1 MLFPKNLSDL
11 YSGTDLA
18 TLFKGNFI
26 NFGYWENVPITISTL
41 DVIEANKQLYHQVF
55 KRLNPKERDTVLE
68 LGSGHG
74 GGCVLF
80 SNSYAGQSILGMD
93 YLKGHID
100 HSINTHSSLVEAK
113 KIQFLQGAAESIP
126 LPNESISKI
135 YTVEAF
141 QHFNASNAIPELK
154 RILCP
159 GGTLVI
165 STFFAKNSLC
175 FEDLL
180 NLLPKPAILADSCN
194 GEFASL
200 PDILYLLK
208 NNSFI
213 NIKLENIGQYVWQ
226 GYDVWVRQN
235 DPCIWDT
242 NWKIA
247 YRKGLIDYY
256 IITATKK

>member
-1 MLFPKNLSDL
+1 MIHPKNLTEL
-11 YSGTDLA
+11 YSGADLA

-26 NFGYWENVPITISTL
+26 NFGYWETVPHIISTP
-41 DVIEANKQLYHQVF
+41 DVIEANKQLYQQVF
-55 KRLNPKERDTVLE
+55 KRLNPQEQDTVLE

-80 SNSYAGQSILGMD
+80 SNSYVVQSILGMD
-93 YLKGHID
+93 YLKEHID
-100 HSINTHSSLVEAK
+100 HSINTHSSFVEEK
-113 KIQFLQGAAESIP
+113 KIQFLQAAAESIP
-126 LPNESISKI
+126 LPDGSISKI

-141 QHFNASNAIPELK
+141 QHFNASSAIPELK

-165 STFFAKNSLC
+165 STFFAKNSIC
-175 FEDLL
+175 FEELL
-180 NLLPKPAILADSCN
+180 NLLPKPAIVADSCN

-247 YRKGLIDYY
+247 YRKGLLDYY
-256 IITATKK
+256 IITTTKE

>member
-1 MLFPKNLSDL
+1 MLSPKNLSDL

-80 SNSYAGQSILGMD
+80 SNSYAVQSILGMD
-93 YLKGHID
+93 YLKRHID

-113 KIQFLQGAAESIP
+113 KIQFLQAAAESIP

-208 NNSFI
+208 SNSFI

-256 IITATKK
+256 IITATKE